1 MKTVTDQTSADREKA
16 QIEANQRR
24 EQAQLEVTQ
33 NREQLLMQH
42 ELKRQKML
50 VDANTTLLQEKLK
63 MDVNRE
69 VANLEALERREAEF
83 QQL

>member
-1 MKTVTDQTSADREKA
+1 ME
-16 QIEANQRR
+16 
-24 EQAQLEVTQ
+24 
-33 NREQLLMQH
+33 H

-69 VANLEALERREAEF
+69 VVNLEALERREAGF
-83 QQL
+83 QQLQERERESQRSTD

>member
-1 MKTVTDQTSADREKA
+1 
-16 QIEANQRR
+16 
-24 EQAQLEVTQ
+24 
-33 NREQLLMQH
+33 
-42 ELKRQKML
+42 ML

-83 QQL
+83 QQLEERERERAREAQLKLQELAAQELKERVHLERELV

>member
-1 MKTVTDQTSADREKA
+1 
-16 QIEANQRR
+16 
-24 EQAQLEVTQ
+24 
-33 NREQLLMQH
+33 
-42 ELKRQKML
+42 ML

-83 QQL
+83 QQLQKGRKREPERHSLSYES